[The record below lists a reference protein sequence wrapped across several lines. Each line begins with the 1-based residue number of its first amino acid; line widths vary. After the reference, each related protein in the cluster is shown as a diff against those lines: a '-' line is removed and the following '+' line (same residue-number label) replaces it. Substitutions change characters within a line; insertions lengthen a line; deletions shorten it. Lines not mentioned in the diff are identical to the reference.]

1 MPVAHPAPA
10 GIESPQGPGCGQSK
24 ATSVGTPKGDTAESS
39 QDWGSGLW
47 CTARG
52 SAGRSPHLCS
62 LAVQPCDPGANPT
75 TSLILSLLIFKM
87 GMMRIMCTFYLLGL
101 YLLRVKGTAPHP
113 VSPRHT
119 ARGDY

>member
-47 CTARG
+47 CTARDRQVG
-52 SAGRSPHLCS
+52 VPISALQLSSP
-62 LAVQPCDPGANPT
+62 VT
-75 TSLILSLLIFKM
+75 
-87 GMMRIMCTFYLLGL
+87 LGQIPL
-101 YLLRVKGTAPHP
+101 PL
-113 VSPRHT
+113 
-119 ARGDY
+119 